1 MEYKHIETRTEG
13 KDVFVNMQ
21 DENGKSHVIRFTH
34 AKNDASGNPRLIVHF
49 LAFINFDEKD
59 ENGNELTI
67 MQEYAIAKKKARAAG
82 FRVYRGKDYAGGFVA
97 QGWFPDH
104 LAENILKQRYNN

>member
-13 KDVFVNMQ
+13 SDVFVNMQ

-34 AKNDASGNPRLIVHF
+34 AKNDVSGNPRLIVHF

-59 ENGNELTI
+59 EKLTI
-67 MQEYAIAKKKARAAG
+67 MEEYAIAKKKAKAAG
-82 FRVYRGKDYAGGFVA
+82 FRVYRGRDYAGGFVA

-104 LAENILKQRYNN
+104 LAEKILKQRYSK

>member
-1 MEYKHIETRTEG
+1 MEYKHIETKTEG
-13 KDVFVNMQ
+13 KDVFVMMQ
-21 DENGKSHVIRFTH
+21 DENGKNHVIRFTH

-59 ENGNELTI
+59 EKLTI

-104 LAENILKQRYNN
+104 LAENILKQRYSK

>member
-1 MEYKHIETRTEG
+1 MEYKHIETRTEC

-59 ENGNELTI
+59 EKLTI

-104 LAENILKQRYNN
+104 LAENILKQRYSK

>member
-59 ENGNELTI
+59 EKLTI

-82 FRVYRGKDYAGGFVA
+82 FRVYRGKDFSGGFVA

-104 LAENILKQRYNN
+104 LAENILKQRYSK

>member
-59 ENGNELTI
+59 DKLTV
-67 MQEYAIAKKKARAAG
+67 MQEYAIAKRKAKAAG
-82 FRVYRGKDYAGGFVA
+82 FRVYRGKDYAGGFVS

-104 LAENILKQRYNN
+104 LAENILKQRYSK

>member
-1 MEYKHIETRTEG
+1 MKYKHIETRTEG

-21 DENGKSHVIRFTH
+21 DENGKNHVIRFTH

-59 ENGNELTI
+59 EKLTV
-67 MQEYAIAKKKARAAG
+67 MQEYAIAKEKAKAAG
-82 FRVYRGKDYAGGFVA
+82 FRVYRGRDYAGGFVA
-97 QGWFPDH
+97 QGWFPDR
-104 LAENILKQRYNN
+104 LAEKILKQRYNN

>member
-1 MEYKHIETRTEG
+1 MEYKHIETKTNDN
-13 KDVFVNMQ
+13 DVFVSMQ
-21 DENGKSHVIRFTH
+21 DENGKNHVIRFTH

-59 ENGNELTI
+59 EKLTI
-67 MQEYAIAKKKARAAG
+67 MQEYAIAKKKAKSAG

>member
-13 KDVFVNMQ
+13 KDVFVLMQ
-21 DENGKSHVIRFTH
+21 DENGKEHIIRFTH

-59 ENGNELTI
+59 EKLTI
-67 MQEYAIAKKKARAAG
+67 MQEYEIAKKKAKAAG
-82 FRVYRGKDYAGGFVA
+82 FRVYRGKDYGGGFVA
-97 QGWFPDH
+97 QGWFPDR